1 MDWEKELIQRVL
13 SSCNKVQTKLSD
25 DILQKAID
33 LLQKEASDEVR
44 KKALTLGHIVTTELG
59 LGRTSTT
66 VAILYEM
73 LYEKV
78 ISFEN
83 ITENYPTAI
92 TRLIKGILKVEELY
106 QEQKLVNT
114 DVFQKL
120 LLSLAEDVRVIL
132 IILSRRL
139 YALRN
144 IHILPKE
151 KQQEIVDELTF
162 IYLPFAHRLGLYNI
176 KMDMEDRILKHNEP
190 DIYNNLVRELRESE
204 AERLQFIEQFIKPI
218 NEVLKKQDL
227 KYEIKYRTKSVAS
240 ILGKIRKQ
248 GVSLKEVYDVFAIRI
263 ILDVAEEYE
272 KMECWR
278 VYSFVSD
285 IYQPNPKRLR
295 DWVTI
300 PKSTGYQSLHTTV
313 KTQENKWVEVQI
325 RTERMDEIAE
335 KGFAAHWRYKG
346 GKGNKVLD
354 DWLLSVRE
362 ILENEGRGAGE
373 EMMDDM
379 LLELSDK
386 EIYVFTPNGDLKQ
399 LSAGATVLDFAYSIH
414 GNLGNTCT
422 GGMIGNKNVP
432 IRHKLKSGD
441 EVKIHSAKSQKPS
454 IDWLQ
459 FVVTSKAKS
468 HIRQALK
475 AQQAEEASVGKEI
488 LMRRLK
494 NWGQEFSDVLM
505 RDLTKHFKIKQ
516 ESDLYYKI
524 ATNKIPISEIKEFL
538 KNNKEEVLEAENSAS
553 LEEEQPTSSTKIGS
567 DVLVISDKVSGVDFS
582 LAPCCSPVFGDD
594 IFGFVSISRGIK
606 IHRRTCSNAEFM
618 YTKYPYR
625 IVPALWT
632 EQGDSSYIV
641 NLEVQGEDRHGLV
654 NHITDLISTTPKI
667 NLRGISFSSDSGN
680 FSGKVILEIPNKGFL
695 EMITARI
702 LKIKGVK
709 RVQRIN

>member
-1 MDWEKELIQRVL
+1 MNWEKELIKRVL
-13 SSCNKVQTKLSD
+13 SSCDKVQTKLSD
-25 DILQKAID
+25 DVLQKTINF
-33 LLQKEASDEVR
+33 LQKEASEDIR

-73 LYEKV
+73 LYEG
-78 ISFEN
+78 ILSYEN
-83 ITENYPTAI
+83 IKDEYPATI

-106 QEQKLVNT
+106 QEQKLINT

-144 IHILPKE
+144 IETLPKE
-151 KQQEIVDELTF
+151 KQQDIVDELTF

-204 AERLQFIEQFIKPI
+204 AERLLFIEQFIKPI
-218 NEVLKKQDL
+218 NEILKKQNVT
-227 KYEIKYRTKSVAS
+227 YEIKYRTKSIAS

-263 ILDVAEEYE
+263 ILDVPEEYE

-313 KTQENKWVEVQI
+313 KTKENRWVEVQI
-325 RTERMDEIAE
+325 RTQRMDEIAE

-346 GKGNKVLD
+346 GKGNKILD
-354 DWLLSVRE
+354 DWLLGIRE
-362 ILENEGRGAGE
+362 ILESEGKGAGE
-373 EMMDDM
+373 DMMDDM

-399 LSAGATVLDFAYSIH
+399 LPAGATILDFAYSIH

-494 NWGQEFSDVLM
+494 NWGQEFNDVLM

-524 ATNKIPISEIKEFL
+524 ATNKIPISEVKDFL
-538 KNNKEEVLEAENSAS
+538 KN
-553 LEEEQPTSSTKIGS
+553 LEEKTIGIEETTTNEAIPTSSSKVS
-567 DVLVISDKVSGVDFS
+567 DDVLVISDKISGVDFS

-606 IHRRTCSNAEFM
+606 IHRKTCSNAEFM
-618 YTKYPYR
+618 YRKYPYR

-641 NLEVQGEDRHGLV
+641 NLDIQGEDKHGLV
-654 NHITDLISTTPKI
+654 NQITDLISSTSKV
-667 NLRGISFSSDSGN
+667 NLRGISFNSDSGN
-680 FSGKVILEIPNKGFL
+680 FSGRVILEIPNKGFL
-695 EMITARI
+695 EMITARL

-709 RVQRIN
+709 RVQRTN